1 LRTRFRER
9 RYTPATIRVGLGCA
23 VIASICLV
31 ELGSTSGA
39 DTTFVQ
45 GGATAQAQA
54 ISVAPTTGGLNY
66 AITLATSIAAYQNS
80 EAQALSQTIDLGAI
94 GTALEAPGCSGGP
107 PALPPSDVPPPVQ
120 AESTSGNQSVS
131 STITAQSS
139 PYGLGLG
146 NESANA
152 TTQPAGNSTTTVNS
166 ISVPGGILTVSGLT
180 SSAQA
185 SIDNGATRTATA
197 TSDIGQIALGGG
209 AVVLGGLHWQAT
221 NQTGAQSTSS
231 GTFSIGSLK
240 VGGIPVSTSVLDA
253 VNPQTV
259 LNIINTA
266 LSPIGL
272 NIQWPAMTTLA
283 DGTVQISPLVIGIDN
298 NTLGQEVVGSN
309 LNTVQPLREAL
320 INALLS
326 ANCQFATPVT
336 VADIGIGVLAGGGNL
351 NLDLGGAKAVTND
364 TAPVNPFGSGALSAA
379 PTSLPAGN
387 SGNSGSGFTGA
398 SGLGASTLPAV
409 PLSATAVPTSSAP
422 QTTTGASGGK
432 ESLGPIQK
440 TSECYSLGPAGGG
453 CYTGNLAVPI
463 GLGVIVLLS
472 TLFTWDYLR
481 QRRRMQLQ
489 GAPEVSL

>member
-1 LRTRFRER
+1 
-9 RYTPATIRVGLGCA
+9 
-23 VIASICLV
+23 
-31 ELGSTSGA
+31 
-39 DTTFVQ
+39 
-45 GGATAQAQA
+45 
-54 ISVAPTTGGLNY
+54 
-66 AITLATSIAAYQNS
+66 
-80 EAQALSQTIDLGAI
+80 
-94 GTALEAPGCSGGP
+94 
-107 PALPPSDVPPPVQ
+107 VQ
-120 AESTSGNQSVS
+120 AESTSGNQAVT

-152 TTQPAGNSTTTVNS
+152 TTQPDGNSTTSVSS
-166 ISVPGGILTVSGLT
+166 ITVPGGLISISGLT

-197 TSDIGQIALGGG
+197 TADVGQISLGNG

-221 NQTGAQSTSS
+221 NQSGAQSTSS

-259 LNIINTA
+259 LTIVNTA
-266 LSPIGL
+266 LSPVGL
-272 NIQWPAMTTLA
+272 NVQWPAMTTLG
-283 DGTVQISPLVIGIDN
+283 DGTVQISPLVVGIDN

-336 VADIGIGVLAGGGNL
+336 VGDIGIGVLAGGGNL
-351 NLDLGGAKAVTND
+351 NLTLGGASAVTND
-364 TAPVNPFGSGALSAA
+364 TAAVNPFGTGALSAA

-387 SGNSGSGFTGA
+387 SGNSGSGFTGN

-409 PLSATAVPTSSAP
+409 PLTTTALPTTSAP
-422 QTTTGASGGK
+422 STGTSEGK

-440 TSECYSLGPAGGG
+440 TSDCYSLGPAGGG
-453 CYTGNLAVPI
+453 CYTGNVAVPI

-489 GAPEVSL
+489 GAPEVSQ